1 MGHSQAEKL
10 ATHAKIVD
18 VAARRFRELGIE
30 GISVA
35 DIMKEAGLT
44 VGGFYKHFASR
55 DDLVIEALSLAFK
68 DLDTW
73 EGAATVSLSRCISG
87 YLSES
92 HRNNVSRSC
101 PLSSLVNDVARSNV
115 ATREAYTA
123 RVSRVFDVLEK
134 MLPPALAARRRAK
147 AMVLFSACMGA
158 ISVSRAI
165 SDENLS
171 AEILEGVASELI
183 DLYSLPKV
191 NLRQMAEAS

>member
-134 MLPPALAARRRAK
+134 CSPALAARRRAK